1 MKSITANRKGLCSSK
16 KSEILFAYV
25 LLIPALLILSIVM
38 FYPILKG
45 IVMSFYDY
53 TFFTMHNPKWNNFA
67 NYAKIF
73 KDGILFRNL
82 TNTLI
87 YVIGS
92 VSLQLIIAL
101 PLALLLNS
109 DIRGRNFFRGAFLMS
124 WTVPTLVTSLIWALL
139 FQPQYGLWNYI
150 LYSFGLI
157 SDSNMQWLQSP
168 QLAKVTIII
177 ATVWRQTPYML
188 IMILAGLQSVKK
200 DLLEAASLD
209 GANSIQVFKNVILP
223 SISTVLGTTV
233 LIAVLDAFQQFTII
247 YNMTAGGPM
256 NSTTTLSIAAYKEAF
271 INHDIGAG
279 SAIGVIWLVLLATIT
294 CIFNIKAKRFEE

>member
-150 LYSFGLI
+150 MYSFGLI